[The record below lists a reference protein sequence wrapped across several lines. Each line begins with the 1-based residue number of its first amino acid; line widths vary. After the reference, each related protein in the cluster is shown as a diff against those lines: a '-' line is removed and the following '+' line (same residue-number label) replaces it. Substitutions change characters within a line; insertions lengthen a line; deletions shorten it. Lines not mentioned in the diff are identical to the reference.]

1 MRGRYHKEVH
11 PDDWPCN
18 FLDGAGVSN
27 GDNAVKGEPS
37 LDPAK
42 LTFSQAYGYEELP
55 RPLKLGE
62 IDRESR
68 VKLWNQFYNHLV
80 SIIDDIDFHYEE
92 AIAAREIILFLHT
105 DFFVLPINAF
115 DLNIKHI
122 VYKYESMFMNDPFN
136 EVFDLLLAVMR
147 HPDCP
152 QTFPESVSRVF
163 KESRLAY
170 VLDIGSPP
178 TIYPSATPQEGENI
192 LRANAELSG
201 EGLVGA
207 VSHLRQAADCVNR
220 GDHSGAVRES
230 IHAVESTARHFDP
243 SAKTLNPALKAL
255 EDGGNL
261 HPALKGAFSKLY
273 GYTSDEQGIRHA
285 LIDNPQANVGQDEAV
300 FMLGACASFSSYLA
314 RKHQRQAT

>member
-1 MRGRYHKEVH
+1 M
-11 PDDWPCN
+11 
-18 FLDGAGVSN
+18 
-27 GDNAVKGEPS
+27 KGEPS

-55 RPLKLGE
+55 RPLKLEE

-80 SIIDDIDFHYEE
+80 SIIDDDTGLFLEE
-92 AIAAREIILFLHT
+92 EHAAREVFCFLHT
-105 DFFVLPINAF
+105 DFLVLPVNAFVL
-115 DLNIKHI
+115 DSERL
-122 VYKYESMFMNDPFN
+122 VYEYESMFMNDPFN

-147 HPDCP
+147 HPGCP
-152 QTFPESVSRVF
+152 QTFSESVSQVF
-163 KESRLAY
+163 KECRLAY
-170 VLDIGSPP
+170 VLDVGPPP

-201 EGLVGA
+201 DGLVGA
-207 VSHLRQAADCVNR
+207 VSHLQQAADCVNR

-243 SAKTLNPALKAL
+243 NAKSLNPALKAL

-273 GYTSDEQGIRHA
+273 GYASDEQGIRHA
-285 LIDNPQANVGQDEAV
+285 LIDNPQANVDQDEAV

-314 RKHQRQAT
+314 RKHQRRAS